1 MWGKMDE
8 SGENVCPPH
17 ASSPRQNFFHKHD
30 FIIFYNFYPDGL
42 QPLKQWC
49 KVVLLFYQ
57 RTKNID

>member
-30 FIIFYNFYPDGL
+30 FIIFYNFI
-42 QPLKQWC
+42 C
-49 KVVLLFYQ
+49 T
-57 RTKNID
+57 RTCTRTCTP

>member
-30 FIIFYNFYPDGL
+30 FIIFYSFI
-42 QPLKQWC
+42 C
-49 KVVLLFYQ
+49 T
-57 RTKNID
+57 RTCTP